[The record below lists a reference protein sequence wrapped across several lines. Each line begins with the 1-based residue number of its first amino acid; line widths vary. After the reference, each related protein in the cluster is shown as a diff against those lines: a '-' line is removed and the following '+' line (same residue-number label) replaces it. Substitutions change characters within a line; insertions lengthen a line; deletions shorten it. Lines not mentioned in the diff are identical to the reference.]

1 MRPLEVEQLA
11 GPDMMIDGY
20 EQFNQQENDVVNIS
34 ADEHSED
41 AAAENILRA
50 DDCKWPVRQPRDAL
64 ADCYTR

>member
-11 GPDMMIDGY
+11 GPDMIIDGY

-50 DDCKWPVRQPRDAL
+50 DDCMLPMLRRRDAI
-64 ADCYTR
+64 ADYMTR